1 LQALETLEQA
11 KDFAQLPAL
20 FATTPG
26 DTKELDYLNDA
37 LAVSLDQLIRDASP
51 DARRLLWMIAIANE
65 PVALGLLKS
74 VWSGEDYKQQQLRQ
88 IKQLLDMLPDLP
100 AERQAQLKA
109 LPLEVRARIDALP
122 PERPAPPDIEPLL
135 RHLVSVG
142 LVTEKRQEPDDANP
156 DLTCHELVRE
166 RIRAWM
172 EQQPGDRS
180 ERTESAIRLAY
191 AERLEA
197 LSYGLLSRNMTVAL
211 EAGRRALVYCVQA
224 EDWDRLDGFA
234 GSIVNNAREPRLLA
248 GLIPY
253 LQIAAES
260 APEGPQRWRCLCIF
274 ADALRESGR
283 PDASLTFYEHT
294 ASLARAAAEGDGVGS
309 QEAWS
314 SLAVITGNWA
324 ISLAMTANMGA
335 ARQRQIESAEA
346 SKKSGRPAIHA
357 ITAELEALRIDIVQG
372 QVAVALPQV
381 EAKLAQ
387 VASWWQRHLSGQPV
401 PEAPD
406 AAFLAGAFMG
416 ALDVAREGYFA
427 QEDWDSAL
435 LMIDASLKVKL
446 AMQHPA
452 ERIAITRVN
461 RANVLKNLGR
471 FIEAKKELED
481 CLPLL
486 QNNPEIKARVFSNF
500 ADLFAKQDDLVQAI
514 NQARHALALREQLPN
529 PSDRAISHGNLAA
542 YLSSTPSALAE
553 ADRHHLA
560 ALIYRLVAGL
570 EQQLQIS
577 WGNYAIAFHS
587 AHAAGAE
594 LAVPRVAELLA
605 DPAFHPLAQWLRQ
618 RRVDMASL
626 QTAVDQFLEQARQA
640 ALKQQ

>member
-1 LQALETLEQA
+1 
-11 KDFAQLPAL
+11 
-20 FATTPG
+20 
-26 DTKELDYLNDA
+26 
-37 LAVSLDQLIRDASP
+37 
-51 DARRLLWMIAIANE
+51 
-65 PVALGLLKS
+65 
-74 VWSGEDYKQQQLRQ
+74 
-88 IKQLLDMLPDLP
+88 
-100 AERQAQLKA
+100 
-109 LPLEVRARIDALP
+109 
-122 PERPAPPDIEPLL
+122 
-135 RHLVSVG
+135 
-142 LVTEKRQEPDDANP
+142 
-156 DLTCHELVRE
+156 
-166 RIRAWM
+166 
-172 EQQPGDRS
+172 
-180 ERTESAIRLAY
+180 
-191 AERLEA
+191 
-197 LSYGLLSRNMTVAL
+197 
-211 EAGRRALVYCVQA
+211 
-224 EDWDRLDGFA
+224 
-234 GSIVNNAREPRLLA
+234 
-248 GLIPY
+248 
-253 LQIAAES
+253 
-260 APEGPQRWRCLCIF
+260 
-274 ADALRESGR
+274 
-283 PDASLTFYEHT
+283 
-294 ASLARAAAEGDGVGS
+294 
-309 QEAWS
+309 
-314 SLAVITGNWA
+314 
-324 ISLAMTANMGA
+324 
-335 ARQRQIESAEA
+335 
-346 SKKSGRPAIHA
+346 
-357 ITAELEALRIDIVQG
+357 LEALRIDIVQG